1 MRYQLKPNMQYGV
14 DNESAD
20 PNRESGA
27 IEFDGGPQGIAT
39 VASDTFPLS
48 QAQLG
53 MWYAQHVDPEVPIN
67 IAQYVDVR
75 GPLDAALL
83 ERAMVIGSAEIETG
97 YLRLAEVDG
106 RPYQVVDFSIEDHL
120 RLADFRAHD
129 DPERAAHEWMQAEY
143 SRPMDLLSDRL
154 ITAAVLQIEDER
166 YLWYSR
172 VHHIALDG
180 FGAMAYMTRTA
191 ELYSALL
198 EGRELPRA
206 KASTL
211 RSIYESEVAYRD
223 STRFK
228 VDGEYWAERIAGM
241 EEGTSLSGRTAAP
254 ASVNGVASAALSEDS
269 AKNLASAVAQQNS
282 SPAAML
288 IAAFAGYLAQMTD
301 TEDVVL
307 SLPVTAR
314 TTALMRHSGGMLSNV
329 VPLRL
334 RVGTDT
340 TVADL
345 LKSVQI
351 AVSGALRHQRY
362 RHEDIRRDSGSGNMQ
377 RDLLGP
383 LVNIMLFHNEVTLG
397 AVTGQFHIL
406 STGTVEDL
414 AVNFYQSVAGT
425 RTHIDFETNPNLY
438 TDEQAKAHHARFLT
452 FFDQFLAADPARR
465 VWDLTVT
472 TEAERTLSVS
482 GWNAT
487 DRVVGDGTLVSLFD
501 ARVGL
506 SPGAVALSFEGESVT
521 YSEFDVR
528 VNRLARHLISV
539 GVGPESLVALA
550 MRRSID
556 LLVGVY
562 AVVKAGGA
570 YVPVDPDQPADRIGN
585 ILDTAAPV
593 CVLSTS

>member
-1 MRYQLKPNMQYGV
+1 MHDGV
-14 DNESAD
+14 DNEGTD
-20 PNRESGA
+20 PRREQPTIEVGAVASG
-27 IEFDGGPQGIAT
+27 GGPLGGAT
-39 VASDTFPLS
+39 DTSDTFPLS
-48 QAQLG
+48 PAQLG
-53 MWYAQHVDPEVPIN
+53 MWYAQHVDPDVPIN
-67 IAQYVDVR
+67 IAQYVDVH
-75 GPLDAALL
+75 GHLDAALL
-83 ERAMVIGSAEIETG
+83 ERAMEIGSREIETG
-97 YLRLAEVDG
+97 YLRLTEIDG

-120 RLADFRAHD
+120 VLIDFRGSNN
-129 DPERAAHEWMQAEY
+129 PELAAHEWMRAEY
-143 SRPMDLLSDRL
+143 SRPIDLLVDRL

-198 EGRELPRA
+198 EGRELPTA

-223 STRFK
+223 STRF
-228 VDGEYWAERIAGM
+228 VSDSEYWAERIAGM

-254 ASVNGVASAALSEDS
+254 ASVNGVASAALSDS
-269 AKNLASAVAQQNS
+269 SALHLDNAVAQQNS

-301 TEDVVL
+301 SEEVIL

-334 RVGTDT
+334 RVGVDT

-362 RHEDIRRDSGSGNMQ
+362 RHEDIRRDSASGNMQ

-397 AVTGQFHIL
+397 SVTGQFHIL

-438 TDEQAKAHHARFLT
+438 TDEQAQAHHARFLA
-452 FFDQFLAADPARR
+452 FFDQFLAADPTER

-472 TEAERTLSVS
+472 TEAERALSLS

-487 DRVVGDGTLVSLFD
+487 ECVVADGTLVSLFD
-501 ARVGL
+501 ARVAV
-506 SPGAVALSFEGESVT
+506 SPGAVALSFEGELLS
-521 YSEFDVR
+521 YSEFDV
-528 VNRLARHLISV
+528 
-539 GVGPESLVALA
+539 
-550 MRRSID
+550 
-556 LLVGVY
+556 
-562 AVVKAGGA
+562 
-570 YVPVDPDQPADRIGN
+570 
-585 ILDTAAPV
+585 
-593 CVLSTS
+593 